1 MTFVKKNILRKIVNY
16 SFPLILSGVFL
27 YFAFQGVDLDK
38 VMIELGN
45 ISYFWTFVAGITL
58 MLAHYLR
65 AVRWKIIL
73 NSVKPDTSIKNLFG
87 ALMIGY
93 GVNCVVPRLGEFSRA
108 VLIGKWE
115 GLSRSSMFGTV
126 IVERVID
133 LIFLGIA
140 VYISILIWSSDLF
153 QSFAWL
159 KSTLIITSIV
169 MISVLILLFMVI
181 KMREKFYGIFI
192 KIINRFSKKFAEKL
206 SHIFEMLIDGFAS
219 LKGIKNYLLTLI
231 LSVVIIFLYAAAS
244 YFGFF
249 MLGMENIQNV
259 DFRMG
264 WVLMSISSIGVVIP
278 TPGGTGSYH
287 TLTKSAL
294 VLLFGFAEE
303 ISLAYAIITHFLSY
317 VLFIITAVVFYLILH
332 KKEDS
337 FLKIVDTEV

>member
-1 MTFVKKNILRKIVNY
+1 MTSAKKNNLKKIINY
-16 SFPLILSGVFL
+16 SLPLILSGVFL
-27 YFAFQGVDLDK
+27 YFAFQGADLDK
-38 VMIELGN
+38 VLDELSRTS
-45 ISYFWTFVAGITL
+45 IFWTFIAGITL

-73 NSVKPDTSIKNLFG
+73 NSVKPDTKMKNLFG

-93 GVNCVVPRLGEFSRA
+93 GVNCVVPRLGEVSRA
-108 VLIGKWE
+108 VLVGKWE

-140 VYISILIWSSDLF
+140 VYVSVLIWSSDLF
-153 QSFAWL
+153 VSFPWL
-159 KSTLIITSIV
+159 ESTLIITSIAMTSIMV
-169 MISVLILLFMVI
+169 LLFLVI
-181 KMREKFYGIFI
+181 KLREKFYGLFI
-192 KIINRFSKKFAEKL
+192 KTIQKFSKKSAEKL
-206 SHIFEMLIDGFAS
+206 SHIFEMLIEGFAS
-219 LKGIKNYLLTLI
+219 LKGTKNYLLTLG
-231 LSVVIIFLYAAAS
+231 LSVLIILLYAAAS

-249 MLGMENIQNV
+249 MLGMENLQSV

-294 VLLFGFAEE
+294 VLLFAFPEE
-303 ISLAYAIITHFLSY
+303 ISLAYAIVTHFLSY
-317 VLFIITAVVFYLILH
+317 VLFIVTAVIFYLLLQ